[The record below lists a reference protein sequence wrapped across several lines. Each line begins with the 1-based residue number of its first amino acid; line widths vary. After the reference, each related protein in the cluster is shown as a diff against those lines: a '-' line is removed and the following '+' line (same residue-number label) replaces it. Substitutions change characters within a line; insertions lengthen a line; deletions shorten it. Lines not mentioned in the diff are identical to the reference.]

1 MGYIVNYV
9 NADSMKN
16 PVLSAGEKPKT
27 PNGGCGKSKKDSCGT
42 SDREANNKS
51 KKTGE
56 PVTGPVSIYAIA
68 EMNKRAEEYTL
79 KVRSERFRI
88 GCSPADLSVLGQGV
102 YLQMKYQQQI
112 ILVSPQEVLG
122 VLHKIPRGT
131 ELPEIW
137 ERICQHAH
145 KLEKQK
151 RLNRGWSVAVFF
163 SLLLLAAFLIISRV

>member
-1 MGYIVNYV
+1 MNYV
-9 NADSMKN
+9 NADSMKS
-16 PVLSAGEKPKT
+16 PVLNAAEKPKT
-27 PNGGCGKSKKDSCGT
+27 PNGGSAKSKKDSCGA
-42 SDREANNKS
+42 SDREANDKS

-79 KVRSERFRI
+79 KVRSELFRI
-88 GCSPADLSVLGQGV
+88 GCSPADLSVLRQGI

-131 ELPEIW
+131 DLSEIW

-145 KLEKQK
+145 MLEKQK
-151 RLNRGWSVAVFF
+151 QLNHGWTAAVFV
-163 SLLLLAAFLIISRV
+163 SLLLLAVFLIISRV

>member
-1 MGYIVNYV
+1 MDYIVNYV
-9 NADSMKN
+9 TADSMKS
-16 PVLSAGEKPKT
+16 PVLNADARPRTPSEDCEKNKNDFSGADGKA
-27 PNGGCGKSKKDSCGT
+27 NGGNS
-42 SDREANNKS
+42 E
-51 KKTGE
+51 TGE

-79 KVRSERFRI
+79 KVRSELSRI
-88 GCSPADLSVLGQGV
+88 GCSLADLSVMRQGV

-137 ERICQHAH
+137 ERVCLHSH
-145 KLEKQK
+145 KREKQ
-151 RLNRGWSVAVFF
+151 RQLNRGWTAAVFV
-163 SLLLLAAFLIISRV
+163 SLLLLATFLIISRI